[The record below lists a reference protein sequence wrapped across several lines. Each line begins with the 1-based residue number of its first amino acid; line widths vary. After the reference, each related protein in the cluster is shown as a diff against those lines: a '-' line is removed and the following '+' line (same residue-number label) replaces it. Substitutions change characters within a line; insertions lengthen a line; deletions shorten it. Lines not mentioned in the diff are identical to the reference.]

1 MQTTPGTLP
10 APEPGRRERKKA
22 RTRQAIYDAAMG
34 LFLARSYDAVTVE
47 DICATADVAKGTF
60 FLHFPTKDALLA
72 EYGRQ
77 ATDDLRERLAT
88 HRGGAASALRFVL
101 QTLAERAERHTEMVR
116 LTVRETMARPAAIE
130 TSTAQGRDLGV
141 LLADLVRRG
150 QSAGELRRGIAPE
163 VAGAVLV
170 ASYFTIVN
178 IWATGPTRFDLTDA
192 VEQALRL
199 VLHGLKKE

>member
-1 MQTTPGTLP
+1 MQTTAALP
-10 APEPGRRERKKA
+10 VPEPGRRARKKA
-22 RTRQAIYDAAMG
+22 RTRQAIYEAAMR
-34 LFLARSYDAVTVE
+34 LFLERGYGAVTVE
-47 DICATADVAKGTF
+47 DVCDAADVAKGTF

-77 ATDDLRERLAT
+77 ATDDLHERLAK

-101 QTLAERAERHTEMVR
+101 HTLAERAEQHPEMVR

-130 TSTAQGRDLGV
+130 QSTEQGRNLGM
-141 LLADLVRRG
+141 LMADLVRRG
-150 QSAGELRRGIAPE
+150 QAAGELRRGILPE

-178 IWATGPTRFDLTDA
+178 IWATGSEKFDLTDV
-192 VEQALRL
+192 VEQSLKL